1 MVYRAEV
8 GAYVAPVLLLDLIPS
23 VKVKNKAYRNKG
35 NLQFEEVTESW
46 GITEPSFSNGAA
58 YADLDNDGDLDY
70 IINNINDSAS
80 VFCNNV
86 RQQLP
91 ENSNYLRLKFVGN
104 ASNKNG

>member
-8 GAYVAPVLLLDLIPS
+8 GAYAAPVLLLDLIPS
-23 VKVKNKAYRNKG
+23 IKVKNKAYRNKG

-80 VFCNNV
+80 VICNNV